1 MASTLKL
8 LSTGNPKTLK
18 GEKDGYLTY
27 ILHLSPSD
35 VAGVGNMC
43 PKATPGCKAACLN
56 TAGQGGM
63 FKPGMTTNHVQE
75 ARKRKTRFFVE
86 DRAGFM
92 AQLAVDIE
100 KAIKQAA
107 KKDMVPV
114 FRLNGT
120 SDLSWGKYPVGG
132 AANIF
137 ALFPDVQFY
146 DYTKILGRKTAA
158 LPNYHLTFS
167 QADGNLADVVEAVKQ
182 GYNVATVFRKVLPT
196 THLGLPVVDGDE
208 DDLRFLDHTQ
218 CVIGL
223 KAKGRARKDT
233 SGFVI
238 D

>member
-43 PKATPGCKAACLN
+43 PKATAGCKAACLN

-86 DRAGFM
+86 DRAGFV
-92 AQLAVDIE
+92 AQLKEDIA

-120 SDLSWGKYPVGG
+120 SDIAWEKYS
-132 AANIF
+132 IIQE
-137 ALFPDVQFY
+137 FPTVQFY

-208 DDLRFLDHTQ
+208 DDLRFLNHTQ

>member
-1 MASTLKL
+1 LTFKL
-8 LSTGNPKTLK
+8 LTQPNGNPKTAKSL
-18 GEKDGYLTY
+18 EKNYSTY

-43 PKATPGCKAACLN
+43 PKATAGCKAACLN

-86 DRAGFM
+86 DRAGFV
-92 AQLAVDIE
+92 AQLKEDIA

-120 SDLSWGKYPVGG
+120 SDIAWEKYG
-132 AANIF
+132 IIQE
-137 ALFPDVQFY
+137 FPTVQFY

-196 THLGLPVVDGDE
+196 THPGLPVVDGDE
-208 DDLRFLDHTQ
+208 DDLRFLNHTQ

-223 KAKGRARKDT
+223 KAKGHARKDT

>member
-1 MASTLKL
+1 M
-8 LSTGNPKTLK
+8 
-18 GEKDGYLTY
+18 
-27 ILHLSPSD
+27 
-35 VAGVGNMC
+35 
-43 PKATPGCKAACLN
+43 
-56 TAGQGGM
+56 
-63 FKPGMTTNHVQE
+63 
-75 ARKRKTRFFVE
+75 E
-86 DRAGFM
+86 DRAGFV
-92 AQLAVDIE
+92 AQLKEDIA

-120 SDLSWGKYPVGG
+120 SDIAWEKYS
-132 AANIF
+132 IIQE
-137 ALFPDVQFY
+137 FPAVQFY

-208 DDLRFLDHTQ
+208 DDLRFLNHTQ

-233 SGFVI
+233 TGFVI

>member
-18 GEKDGYLTY
+18 GEKDGYMTY

-43 PKATPGCKAACLN
+43 PKATAGCKAACLN

-86 DRAGFM
+86 DRAGFV
-92 AQLAVDIE
+92 AQLKEDIA

-120 SDLSWGKYPVGG
+120 SDIAWEKYS
-132 AANIF
+132 IIQE
-137 ALFPDVQFY
+137 FPTVQFY

-208 DDLRFLDHTQ
+208 DDLRFLNHTQ

>member
-18 GEKDGYLTY
+18 GEKDGYITY

-43 PKATPGCKAACLN
+43 PKATAGCKAACLN

-86 DRAGFM
+86 DRAGFI
-92 AQLAVDIE
+92 AQLKEDIA
-100 KAIKQAA
+100 KAIAQAA
-107 KKDMVPV
+107 KKNMVPV

-120 SDLSWGKYPVGG
+120 SDIAWEKYG
-132 AANIF
+132 IIQE
-137 ALFPDVQFY
+137 FPTVQFY

-182 GYNVATVFRKVLPT
+182 GYNIATVFRKVLPT

-208 DDLRFLDHTQ
+208 DDLRFLNHTQ

-233 SGFVI
+233 TGFVI

>member
-18 GEKDGYLTY
+18 GEKDGYMTY

-43 PKATPGCKAACLN
+43 PKATAGCKAACLN

-86 DRAGFM
+86 DRAGFV
-92 AQLAVDIE
+92 AQLKEDIA

-120 SDLSWGKYPVGG
+120 SDIAWEKYS
-132 AANIF
+132 I
-137 ALFPDVQFY
+137 LQEFPAVQFY

-208 DDLRFLDHTQ
+208 DDLRFLNHTQ

>member
-18 GEKDGYLTY
+18 GEKDGYMTY

-43 PKATPGCKAACLN
+43 PKATAGCKAACLN

-86 DRAGFM
+86 DRAGFV
-92 AQLAVDIE
+92 AQLKEDIA

-120 SDLSWGKYPVGG
+120 SDIAWEKYS
-132 AANIF
+132 IIQE
-137 ALFPDVQFY
+137 FPAVQFY

-208 DDLRFLDHTQ
+208 DDLRFLNHTQ